1 MLINMKKFA
10 ILMTLFWGFSTMASA
25 ANCDTPLDTIIK
37 NSCIV
42 NATLWRGAKPDQ
54 AAAARLIMHGVK
66 TVVNLELLHNDISA
80 FSSANSNANPDSI
93 TGNPLTQ
100 TVQYFR
106 IRDWE
111 PIVAISRRMV
121 DRHVAEFI
129 AITRSAPAP
138 IYVHCRSGRNRTG
151 VMVAAYKVFNG
162 TPIEEAVADMK
173 RFKGEWFKQDAK
185 YIRTLTPARIAAL
198 ETKITE
204 AQTKLEKEAE
214 ISCTDAACRITKE

>member
-1 MLINMKKFA
+1 MKNLRKLA
-10 ILMTLFWGFSTMASA
+10 AKSLLLWGISMAVLSNAVA
-25 ANCDTPLDTIIK
+25 ANCDNPLDEKIK

-42 NATLWRGAKPDQ
+42 NEKLWRGAKPDE
-54 AAAARLIMHGVK
+54 AAAASLVGHGVK
-66 TVVNLELLHNDISA
+66 TIVNLELLHDDLSA
-80 FSSANSNANPDSI
+80 FTNAKNNNPAAHNI
-93 TGNPLTQ
+93 
-100 TVQYFR
+100 QYFR

-111 PIVAISRRMV
+111 PIVAISHRLV

-129 AITRSAPAP
+129 AITRSAPTP

-185 YIRTLTPARIAAL
+185 YIRSLTPERLMAL
-198 ETKITE
+198 EKKITA
-204 AQTKLEKEAE
+204 AQKNIEKEAE
-214 ISCTDAACRITKE
+214 ISCTDAACSIAKQ